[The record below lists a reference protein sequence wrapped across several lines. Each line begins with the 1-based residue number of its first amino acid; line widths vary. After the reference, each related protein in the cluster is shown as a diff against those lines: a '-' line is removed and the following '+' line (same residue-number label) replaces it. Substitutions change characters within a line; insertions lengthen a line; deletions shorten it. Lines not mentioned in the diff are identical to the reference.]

1 MRAVLQRVTE
11 ASVTIDGQKVGEIGK
26 GIMVL
31 FGMLGTDTDKTIDYM
46 LDKVINLVKKI
57 ANLRIFEDE
66 NGKMNLSLLDIEGEL
81 LIVPN
86 FTLYGDA
93 RKGRRPGYSSGA
105 APEIASEL
113 FDKLCAKAE
122 ALGIKK
128 VQHGIFQTDMKVA
141 LVNDGPVTL
150 LLDSE
155 KLF

>member
-1 MRAVLQRVTE
+1 MKAVIQRVSR
-11 ASVTIDGQKVGEIGK
+11 ASVDVNDETIGK
-26 GIMVL
+26 IGRGFLVL
-31 FGMLGTDTDKTIDYM
+31 LGVANEDTDEDMDY
-46 LDKVINLVKKI
+46 LVKKI
-57 ANLRIFEDE
+57 TQMRIFEDE
-66 NGKMNLSLLDIEGEL
+66 AGKMNLSLLDIEGEL

>member
-11 ASVTIDGQKVGEIGK
+11 ASVTVDGQVIGEIGK

-31 FGMLGTDTDKTIDYM
+31 FGMLGTDTDKTIEYM
-46 LDKVINLVKKI
+46 LDKVVNM
-57 ANLRIFEDE
+57 RIFEDE
-66 NGKMNLSLLDIEGEL
+66 NGKMNLSLLDVEGEL

-93 RKGRRPGYSSGA
+93 RKGRRPGYSGGA
-105 APEIASEL
+105 APELASDL
-113 FDKLCAKAE
+113 FDRLCAKAKTMP
-122 ALGIKK
+122 IKK
-128 VQHGIFQTDMKVA
+128 VATGEFQADMKVA
-141 LVNDGPVTL
+141 LVNDGPITL

>member
-31 FGMLGTDTDKTIDYM
+31 FGMRGTDTDKTIDYM
-46 LDKVINLVKKI
+46 LDKVI
-57 ANLRIFEDE
+57 NLRIFEDE

-86 FTLYGDA
+86 FTLYGEA
-93 RKGRRPGYSSGA
+93 RKGRRPGYSSRA
-105 APEIASEL
+105 APEIASGL

-122 ALGIKK
+122 ALGIMK
-128 VQHGIFQTDMKVA
+128 VQHGILQTDKKVA
-141 LVNDGPVTL
+141 HVNDGPVTL

>member
-1 MRAVLQRVTE
+1 MRGVLQRVTS
-11 ASVTIDGQKVGEIGK
+11 ASVTVDGQVIGEIGK

-31 FGMLGTDTDKTIDYM
+31 FGMLGSDDEKTMEYM
-46 LDKVINLVKKI
+46 LDKVV
-57 ANLRIFEDE
+57 NLRIFEDE
-66 NGKMNLSLLDIEGEL
+66 NGKMNLSLLDIGGEL

-86 FTLYGDA
+86 FTLYGDS

-105 APEIASEL
+105 APDVAAGL
-113 FDKLCAKAE
+113 FQRLCEKAKE
-122 ALGIKK
+122 MPIKK
-128 VQHGIFQTDMKVA
+128 VATGQFQADMKVA

>member
-1 MRAVLQRVTE
+1 MRVLIQRVRY
-11 ASVTIDGQKVGEIGK
+11 ASCKVDGEYTGKIDQGFLMFVGCRESDDDAVIAK
-26 GIMVL
+26 MA
-31 FGMLGTDTDKTIDYM
+31 DK
-46 LDKVINLVKKI
+46 
-57 ANLRIFEDE
+57 ASGLRIFEDE

>member
-46 LDKVINLVKKI
+46 LDKVINL
-57 ANLRIFEDE
+57 RIFEDE

-93 RKGRRPGYSSGA
+93 RKGRRPGYSGGE

>member
-1 MRAVLQRVTE
+1 MRAVIQRISE
-11 ASVTIDGQKVGEIGK
+11 ANVVVEGEMIGAVDR

-31 FGMLGTDTDKTIDYM
+31 VGMLGTDDDKAMDYM
-46 LDKVINLVKKI
+46 LDKII
-57 ANLRIFEDE
+57 NLRIFEDE

-86 FTLYGDA
+86 FTLYGDC

-105 APEIASEL
+105 APDVAAGM
-113 FDKLCAKAE
+113 FAKFCEKAKS
-122 ALGIKK
+122 LPVKK
-128 VQHGIFQTDMKVA
+128 VATGQFQADMKVS

>member
-1 MRAVLQRVTE
+1 MITVLQRVQHAKVE
-11 ASVTIDGQKVGEIGK
+11 IDGKTVGATEQGLLI
-26 GIMVL
+26 L
-31 FGMLGTDTDKTIDYM
+31 LGVAEGDTRVEADK
-46 LDKVINLVKKI
+46 LVKKI

>member
-46 LDKVINLVKKI
+46 LDKVINL
-57 ANLRIFEDE
+57 RIFEDE

-86 FTLYGDA
+86 FTLYGCK
-93 RKGRRPGYSSGA
+93 KG
-105 APEIASEL
+105 
-113 FDKLCAKAE
+113 
-122 ALGIKK
+122 
-128 VQHGIFQTDMKVA
+128 QTTRLQQRGSTRNCKRIVR
-141 LVNDGPVTL
+141 
-150 LLDSE
+150 
-155 KLF
+155 

>member
-11 ASVTIDGQKVGEIGK
+11 ASVTIDGQVVGEIGK

-31 FGMLGTDTDKTIDYM
+31 FGMLGTDTDKPIDYM
-46 LDKVINLVKKI
+46 LDKVI
-57 ANLRIFEDE
+57 NLRIFEDE
-66 NGKMNLSLLDIEGEL
+66 NGKMNLSLMDIEGEL

-93 RKGRRPGYSSGA
+93 RKGRRPGYSGGA
-105 APEIASEL
+105 APALASEL
-113 FDKLCAKAE
+113 FDKLCAKAQT
-122 ALGIKK
+122 LGIKK
-128 VQHGIFQTDMKVA
+128 VQQGVFQADMKVA

>member
-1 MRAVLQRVTE
+1 MKFVIQRVQH
-11 ASVTIDGQKVGEIGK
+11 ASVTVDNEVIGKIGK
-26 GIMVL
+26 GFLVL
-31 FGMLGTDTDKTIDYM
+31 IGVSEEDNTEVADKMIKKLIGM
-46 LDKVINLVKKI
+46 
-57 ANLRIFEDE
+57 RIFEDE

>member
-1 MRAVLQRVTE
+1 MIVVLQRVTQ
-11 ASVTIDGQKVGEIGK
+11 AKVDIDEKTVGQIGK
-26 GIMVL
+26 GLMVL
-31 FGMLGTDTDKTIDYM
+31 VCAEKGDTDEKAR
-46 LDKVINLVKKI
+46 LL
-57 ANLRIFEDE
+57 AQRLLRYRVFEDE

>member
-1 MRAVLQRVTE
+1 MRAIIQRVTR
-11 ASVTIDGQKVGEIGK
+11 ASVTVNGGEPRKIGP
-26 GIMVL
+26 GLVIL
-31 FGMLGTDTDKTIDYM
+31 LGVRDTDDSAIVPK
-46 LDKVINLVKKI
+46 LAEKC
-57 ANLRIFEDE
+57 AHLRIFEDE
-66 NGKMNLSLLDIEGEL
+66 NGKMNLSLMDIEGEL

-93 RKGRRPGYSSGA
+93 RKGRRPGYSGGA
-105 APEIASEL
+105 APEVASEL
-113 FDKLCAKAE
+113 FDRLCKKAE

>member
-1 MRAVLQRVTE
+1 MRFIIQRV
-11 ASVTIDGQKVGEIGK
+11 SNSKVTIDNEIRGQIGK
-26 GIMVL
+26 GFMVL
-31 FGMLGTDTDKTIDYM
+31 IGVGESDTKEIADKMIHKM
-46 LDKVINLVKKI
+46 I
-57 ANLRIFEDE
+57 NLRIFEDE

-93 RKGRRPGYSSGA
+93 RKGRRPGYSGGA
-105 APEIASEL
+105 APEVASEL
-113 FDKLCAKAE
+113 FDRLCKKAE

>member
-46 LDKVINLVKKI
+46 LDKVI
-57 ANLRIFEDE
+57 
-66 NGKMNLSLLDIEGEL
+66 
-81 LIVPN
+81 N